1 MKMRSLM
8 TGVMAASFAS
18 GIAGAA
24 LADTIQIG
32 VSTNPNSYGVAEIK
46 VDGPSAD
53 GLYTEVR
60 TKTLDY
66 IVSARGDRPK
76 KAEGNGRLEIQFRN
90 SSPLSSELGNGV
102 EYVHGELSKDW
113 KSYKVSVSYVD
124 PWSAK
129 LVNERVSPIDICND
143 NLKIRKKDQRREE
156 MLKKGMSLVYHDA
169 YKIRG
174 YVEYPMKGS
183 SLFGND
189 IKSYDDVEA
198 VPLKVTCMPL
208 DRIRPRTET
217 TTRGAE
223 GPKGKPLPPTIE
235 KATLRV
241 EPAKVVQDGKFLCPL
256 ELKLYGYLETIREF
270 HGKSIF
276 VGPHYLSALTAVDL
290 QAAGSRNMTATYK
303 MNWHPMGGLAT
314 APNAAPKKQTLTFR
328 FNISNKDGKV
338 LKSVEETIEVSCKK
352 IKVAVP
358 MANDEMTVAPAN

>member
-1 MKMRSLM
+1 MTMRNL
-8 TGVMAASFAS
+8 V
-18 GIAGAA
+18 AGAIA
-24 LADTIQIG
+24 AGLATGIGSAAVADPIQIG
-32 VSTNPNSYGVAEIK
+32 VSTNPNSYGVAEVK

-53 GLYTEVR
+53 GVYTEVR

-90 SSPLSSELGNGV
+90 SSPLSSDLGNGV
-102 EYVHGELSKDW
+102 EYVHGELSKAW
-113 KSYKVSVSYVD
+113 KSYKVSVPYVD
-124 PWSAK
+124 PWSTK

-174 YVEYPMKGS
+174 YVEYEMK
-183 SLFGND
+183 SLTD
-189 IKSYDDVEA
+189 PIDSYDDVQA
-198 VPLKVTCMPL
+198 VPLKITCMPL
-208 DRIRPRTET
+208 DRPRPRTET
-217 TTRGAE
+217 TTRGAD

-241 EPAKVVQDGKFLCPL
+241 EPAKVVQDGKFLCPS

-303 MNWHPMGGLAT
+303 MNWHPMGGLAA

-328 FNISNKDGKV
+328 FNISNKDGKL
-338 LKSVEETIEVSCKK
+338 LKSVDETVEVSCKK
-352 IKVAVP
+352 IKVGAPTVG
-358 MANDEMTVAPAN
+358 DEMTVAPGN